1 MEETTKTLETQ
12 ENLNPDPKKE
22 EPKKESKFT
31 KVCGAVKRGIKNG
44 WTKVKKP
51 VTTVLTVCAF
61 IGGVAI
67 VGDAIDR
74 KKNPPVELP
83 EGSFTDI
90 PEEANT
96 EVTETEATE
105 E

>member
-1 MEETTKTLETQ
+1 MEETKQAMETQ
-12 ENLNPDPKKE
+12 GMTNPETDHG

-31 KVCGAVKRGIKNG
+31 RTWNKMKSGATKV

-51 VTTVLTVCAF
+51 VTVILG
-61 IGGVAI
+61 IGAAI
-67 VGDAIDR
+67 VGAAVVGDAIER
-74 KKNPPVELP
+74 KQTPVELP

-90 PEEANT
+90 PEETNT
-96 EVTETEATE
+96 EATETEATE

>member
-1 MEETTKTLETQ
+1 MEETTKTAKTQ
-12 ENLNPDPKKE
+12 ENPNPDPKNE

-31 KVCGAVKRGIKNG
+31 KVCGAVKRRATKF
-44 WTKVKKP
+44 WTKAKKP
-51 VTTVLTVCAF
+51 VTTVLSVCAF

-90 PEEANT
+90 PEETNT
-96 EVTETEATE
+96 EVTETEAAE

>member
-1 MEETTKTLETQ
+1 MEETTKTIDTQ
-12 ENLNPDPKKE
+12 DIENPEL
-22 EPKKESKFT
+22 KKESKFT
-31 KVCGAVKRGIKNG
+31 RTWNEMKSGATKV
-44 WTKVKKP
+44 WTKIKKP
-51 VTTVLTVCAF
+51 VTVVLG
-61 IGGVAI
+61 IGAAVVGAAI
-67 VGDAIDR
+67 VGDAIER
-74 KKNPPVELP
+74 KQTPVELP